1 MIDSVLQAYK
11 DELIQTFG
19 TRGQLEFYGTKK
31 WNAESSVGTG
41 KAALK
46 AMHLLAY
53 ILSPIHRNSAK
64 QGSAGINDELIRRE
78 TA

>member
-1 MIDSVLQAYK
+1 MAYK
-11 DELIQTFG
+11 DELTQTFG
-19 TRGQLEFYGTKK
+19 TRDQLDFYGLRN
-31 WNAESSVGTG
+31 WNENSSVGTG

-53 ILSPIHRNSAK
+53 VLAPIHRNSGK
-64 QGSAGINDELIRRE
+64 QGSAGINNELIRRE